1 MVAVGATGLRS
12 SAGLEQICSDCNEI
26 DEHAGD
32 AFSEPLTLC
41 ICKRQQ
47 HMRTDGSQPSCLS
60 AKKTKRSTN
69 DDCSIRKKQP
79 NLKPKPSRLQ
89 ILRPA
94 KRPARATLQVMVVRA
109 PDEERRKRRLLPQGP
124 NCAAVFK
131 SGVISEVKFQQ
142 SNQ

>member
-94 KRPARATLQVMVVRA
+94 KRPARASCRSWSFVR
-109 PDEERRKRRLLPQGP
+109 PTKKGE
-124 NCAAVFK
+124 N
-131 SGVISEVKFQQ
+131 GVCFLKGQIAQPSSSLE
-142 SNQ
+142 